1 MKTRKEWFHG
11 RRFVTEVF
19 DDGGGGGGSFE
30 PVVIDIGDI
39 YSMGSGEE
47 WPFTGTFPSD
57 PTGKLIMVKYKYNI
71 NPGTAIVTNAF
82 KADRNGPSSTPIPFI
97 MFTIARN
104 DMGTDYVYKFM
115 YDVTNNK
122 LYTL

>member
-19 DDGGGGGGSFE
+19 DDGGGGGSFE
-30 PVVIDIGDI
+30 PIVIDLGDI
-39 YSMGSGEE
+39 YNMGSGME

-57 PTGKLIMVKYKYNI
+57 PTGKLIMVNYTYGI
-71 NPGTAIVTNAF
+71 NHGCAIVTDAF

-97 MFTIARN
+97 MFSIHRN
-104 DMGTDYVYKFM
+104 DMGTDYNYKMM

-122 LYTL
+122 LYTM